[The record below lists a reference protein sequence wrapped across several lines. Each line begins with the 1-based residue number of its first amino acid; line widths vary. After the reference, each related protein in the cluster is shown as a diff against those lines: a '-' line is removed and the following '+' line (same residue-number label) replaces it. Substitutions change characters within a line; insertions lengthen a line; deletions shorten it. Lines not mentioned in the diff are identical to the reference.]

1 MTTRKEVNDRLT
13 RTNIKG
19 REYIDVA
26 QRVQGFWELYPEGR
40 ISTEMTADD
49 GKRCVFKAEV
59 YAAKDTPWPIATGHA
74 YEVNNGRGVNATSY
88 IENCETSAV
97 GRALGM
103 LGIGSTDSIASA
115 DEVSAAMA
123 QKPAEAAQKGRRA
136 AQKPAG
142 AEKPPSLQKRAFERL
157 ERACAAYEEAHPREG
172 AEKGWALAGVQKRP
186 DLPPRDAPDAE
197 RAAWFD
203 KQAADFERF
212 LSEGAA

>member
-1 MTTRKEVNDRLT
+1 MTSRKDINDRLT

-19 REYIDVA
+19 RDYIDVA

-40 ISTEMTADD
+40 ISTQMTADD
-49 GKRCVFKAEV
+49 GKRCVFRAEV
-59 YAAKDTPWPIATGHA
+59 FAGKDGAPIATGHA

-123 QKPAEAAQKGRRA
+123 QQPAKA
-136 AQKPAG
+136 AQKPPAPR
-142 AEKPPSLQKRAFERL
+142 KQPSAQARAYKRLQA
-157 ERACAAYEEAHPREG
+157 ACKAYEAAHPQEG
-172 AEKGWALAGVQKRP
+172 RPEGWALDGVRQRP
-186 DLPPRDAPDAE
+186 DLPPKDAPDAE
-197 RAAWFD
+197 RAAWLDSVAEEFEASLP
-203 KQAADFERF
+203 AA
-212 LSEGAA
+212 

>member
-1 MTTRKEVNDRLT
+1 MTSRKDINDRLT

-49 GKRCVFKAEV
+49 GKRCVFRAEV
-59 YAAKDTPWPIATGHA
+59 YPAKDTPWPIATGHA

-115 DEVSAAMA
+115 DEVSAAMQAQKAARSA
-123 QKPAEAAQKGRRA
+123 QKPAAAGKA
-136 AQKPAG
+136 T
-142 AEKPPSLQKRAFERL
+142 SLQKAAFKRL
-157 ERACAAYEEAHPREG
+157 EAACEAYEERHPREG
-172 AEKGWALAGVQKRP
+172 AEKGWALAGVQTRP
-186 DLPPRDAPDAE
+186 DLPPKGAPDAE

-203 KQAADFERF
+203 AVAADFEADQ
-212 LSEGAA
+212 AAPAA

>member
-1 MTTRKEVNDRLT
+1 MTSRKDVNDRLT

-19 REYIDVA
+19 RDYIDVA

-49 GKRCVFKAEV
+49 GKRCVFKAEA
-59 YAAKDTPWPIATGHA
+59 YATKDGTLPIATGHA

-123 QKPAEAAQKGRRA
+123 QSPAKAAQSRSQPRKQPSAQQRAWKRLQAACKAYEAAHPQEG
-136 AQKPAG
+136 KP
-142 AEKPPSLQKRAFERL
+142 E
-157 ERACAAYEEAHPREG
+157 
-172 AEKGWALAGVQKRP
+172 GWALDGVKLRS
-186 DLPPRDAPDAE
+186 DLPPKDAPDEVRAE
-197 RAAWFD
+197 WFEAVAEEFEAA
-203 KQAADFERF
+203 A
-212 LSEGAA
+212 